1 MFTSFAFID
10 DVVGRDMQMS
20 GCEETSLELGN
31 GLAAASL
38 SWNYTLCSLNSWL
51 SPKNFPFLIPF
62 VIHFACGRL
71 LAVWNLKKPPN

>member
-10 DVVGRDMQMS
+10 DMVGRDMQMS
-20 GCEETSLELGN
+20 GCEEASLELGN

-38 SWNYTLCSLNSWL
+38 RWNYTLRLLNSWL

-62 VIHFACGRL
+62 VIHFTCERF